1 MNKNFFA
8 LLIALCV
15 STAPVYAE
23 IAPTS
28 SNITISDET
37 TSSSTTHSETRKW
50 STLSLSPMQM
60 LKALGVLYTCAGA
73 GLMTIAYNA
82 PLSNQYEASKDAI
95 NGAIIAALGLWCY
108 SVASEEEAL
117 DAEDL

>member
-15 STAPVYAE
+15 STAPICAE
-23 IAPTS
+23 ITS
-28 SNITISDET
+28 TSPNITISDET

-50 STLSLSPMQM
+50 SLSPMQM
-60 LKALGVLYTCAGA
+60 LKALGVLYTCAGV

-108 SVASEEEAL
+108 SVASEEDAL
-117 DAEDL
+117 DAEDC